1 MIEINLL
8 PVREERRKAE
18 SQQQAALLLFTVLA
32 SLIVAGGYHVYLG
45 SSVSAAHGEA
55 RQLQRQID
63 AFGPQLQQ
71 VEAFRAQKAEIERK
85 LEVIGQLD
93 RSRSGPVYLLDELA
107 THTPERVWLTRLE
120 SKAQGVSI
128 EGVSLDNELVA
139 LLLTALGDSKVF
151 GEVELE
157 HTELLERDGLKL
169 NEFRLRARLDLD
181 VVADPAKPAP
191 AGRVGG

>member
-18 SQQQAALLLFTVLA
+18 TQQQAALLAVTALLSVLA
-32 SLIVAGGYHVYLG
+32 AGGYHVYLG
-45 SSVSAAHGEA
+45 SSRSSAQGQTRE
-55 RQLQRQID
+55 LQRQID
-63 AFGPQLQQ
+63 AFGPQLKQ

-85 LEVIGQLD
+85 LEVIRQLE
-93 RSRSGPVYLLDELA
+93 RSRSGPVQVLDELA
-107 THTPERVWLTRLE
+107 THTPERMWLTRLE
-120 SKAQGVSI
+120 SKGQGVAI

-139 LLLTALGDSKVF
+139 LLLTALGDSKLF

-157 HTELLERDGLKL
+157 HTELLEREGLKL
-169 NEFRLRARLDLD
+169 NEFRLRARLGGGGG
-181 VVADPAKPAP
+181 AEAPAPAP